1 MRAMYLRVGLLLLL
15 GLAAGM
21 GAVLYLSGGG
31 VRNGWK
37 FESYYRESVQGLDVG
52 SAVKLRGVT
61 VGQVSDIALVSA
73 AYPAAMPDDVND
85 PRYRMVIVRITVDPA
100 KAGRLPKF
108 DQLAASGLRARVA
121 SQGITGLAYIELDFV
136 DPAKFPA
143 EKVPWQM
150 RDAYVPSMPSTISR
164 VQDTVQELAAKV
176 QTVDFAKL
184 SAAAQL
190 VLDDLHTQLRAADMP
205 AVAAEL
211 RATAAAIR
219 GLAAGQP
226 AQDMLT
232 AATRAADQV
241 GATVARLQPVLA
253 ALSQTMRKVDDGVG
267 DLQHDLG
274 PALRDARAAMANLRE
289 TSEMLRRYPASV
301 LLGAPPPVEVGR

>member
-121 SQGITGLAYIELDFV
+121 SQGITA
-136 DPAKFPA
+136 
-143 EKVPWQM
+143 
-150 RDAYVPSMPSTISR
+150 
-164 VQDTVQELAAKV
+164 
-176 QTVDFAKL
+176 
-184 SAAAQL
+184 
-190 VLDDLHTQLRAADMP
+190 
-205 AVAAEL
+205 
-211 RATAAAIR
+211 
-219 GLAAGQP
+219 
-226 AQDMLT
+226 
-232 AATRAADQV
+232 
-241 GATVARLQPVLA
+241 
-253 ALSQTMRKVDDGVG
+253 
-267 DLQHDLG
+267 QHDF
-274 PALRDARAAMANLRE
+274 P
-289 TSEMLRRYPASV
+289 
-301 LLGAPPPVEVGR
+301 GAGHGAGTGGEGADGGFRQAVRCRSTGAG